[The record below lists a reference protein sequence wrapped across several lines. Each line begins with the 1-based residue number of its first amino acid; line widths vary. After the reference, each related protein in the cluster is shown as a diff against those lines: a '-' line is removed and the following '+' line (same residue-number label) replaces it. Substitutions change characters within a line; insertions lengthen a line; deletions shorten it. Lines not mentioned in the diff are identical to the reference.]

1 MINDFNNSQKRKWM
15 LTEQN
20 YYEVENDIFKRRI
33 TRKVKGTDVE
43 ETYKANNKL
52 AHSKYKKIRYL

>member
-1 MINDFNNSQKRKWM
+1 M

-20 YYEVENDIFKRRI
+20 YYEVENDMFKRRM

-43 ETYKANNKL
+43 ETYKLITNWLTLSIK
-52 AHSKYKKIRYL
+52 R